1 MPGYESL
8 PGSHDRFTLKVLGG
22 FALSWEGRA
31 VRVPRASQ
39 RLLAFLAL
47 QSGMVKRVTV
57 AGTLWPEASER
68 HASSDLRSA
77 LARLQGTARRA
88 LAASK
93 LELGLAEGVAVDLR
107 HGQALARRLLDPAVA
122 PDRSE
127 LGPAAAAVLSAE
139 LLPGWYD
146 DWVLLERERLRQ
158 LRMHALELVAERLA
172 AAGRYC
178 DALQAAYAAVRAEP
192 LRESAHR
199 TVIRVH
205 LAEGNT
211 TEAVRA
217 HEQFRV
223 LLADELGVQPSEQM
237 ARLVQGLRPWPA
249 VPLPRAAQQ
258 CVAG

>member
-1 MPGYESL
+1 VTVVPAPRITLLDGFSLCLGSPGARLPPDEVPHGVQRLVAHLSL
-8 PGSHDRFTLKVLGG
+8 
-22 FALSWEGRA
+22 A
-31 VRVPRASQ
+31 VRPPRSA
-39 RLLAFLAL
+39 
-47 QSGMVKRVTV
+47 V
-57 AGTLWPEASER
+57 AGHLWPDVPED
-68 HASSDLRSA
+68 HAHGSLRSA
-77 LARLQGTARRA
+77 LWRLHKAAPGLVEVSPNSLSLADGVRVDVRDLDDWARRVRDPGC
-88 LAASK
+88 S
-93 LELGLAEGVAVDLR
+93 
-107 HGQALARRLLDPAVA
+107 LDDVQVPEAGY
-122 PDRSE
+122 R
-127 LGPAAAAVLSAE
+127 GE

-249 VPLPRAAQQ
+249 APLPRAAQQ
-258 CVAG
+258 CVVG